1 MLTDD
6 TLNRIRKPSR
16 YLGNELGSRP
26 KDPAT
31 VDLSIALAFPDVY
44 EIGMSHIGFAILYR
58 ILNDCD
64 WLAAERVYAPWPDL
78 EAELRNSA
86 EPLRALESQRPLD
99 QFDIIGFTLQ
109 YELSYTNLVNMLDLS
124 GIPRR
129 TIDRNADHPL
139 IVVGGPCAFNPEP
152 LADFFDCAVIGDGE
166 ESVVELCELVR
177 KGNQEGWSRADL
189 LRRLAT
195 IEGVYVPSL
204 YQVSYHPDGSLE
216 AILPLSDVAEKV
228 KRRFLKDLDSAPYP
242 TRPIVPFMNTVHD
255 RVAVEVARGCTRGCR
270 FCQAGYIYRPVR
282 ERSPQRIA
290 DIISSSLRHSGYDE
304 VSLLSLSTGD
314 YSQLDLLLK
323 GLMGCHEQS
332 QVAISLPSLRVG
344 SLSPELME
352 EIQKVRKTGFT
363 LAPEAGTERLR
374 EVINKGI
381 SAEDLLAATDAVF
394 KLGWRVIKLY
404 FMIGLPT
411 ETDEDLQG
419 IIDLA
424 ARVKQTGKGTQ
435 GGADVNVSVS
445 TFVPKPHT
453 PFQWAAQISSKET
466 VTRQNLLRDGLK
478 KRKLRLKYHDAR
490 MSLLEGVFARGDRR
504 LGRLLEAAVDAGCR
518 FDGWG
523 EHFDFGRWQQVF
535 KATDIDPEWYLRQRR
550 EDEILPWDHIDCG
563 IPKNFF
569 LQEKRNSL
577 QGVYT
582 ADCRNG
588 ACHNCGLCDFESL
601 RVKLCERDQLP
612 LQVPT
617 TGADAPADG
626 RFKVRLWLRKEGR
639 NRFVSHLELMT
650 AFHRAV
656 RRCNLPIRYSEGF
669 HPHPR
674 ISFPDALPTG
684 LSSDAEIID
693 LELNTQLSGSEIR
706 EQLNAEL
713 PPGLEILEASEVPWQ
728 TASPSVSIESTLYR
742 VSLKEQSPADLQ
754 QRCADFL
761 AADDVPGER
770 QKKQGIETFN
780 LRPTVLDLK
789 VEADALLLTLKKGS
803 PLPVAGYLLGIGPV
817 AARNLTIRKV
827 EVVLADSRPD

>member
-16 YLGNELGSRP
+16 YLGDELGSRP
-26 KDPAT
+26 KDLTT
-31 VDLSIALAFPDVY
+31 VELSIALAFPDVY
-44 EIGMSHIGFAILYR
+44 EIGMSHIGFAILYQ

-78 EAELRNSA
+78 EAELRESA
-86 EPLRALESQRPLD
+86 EPLRALESQRSLD
-99 QFDIIGFTLQ
+99 QFDVVGFTLQ
-109 YELSYTNLVNMLDLS
+109 YELSYTNLINMLDLS

-129 TIDRNADHPL
+129 AADRCSDHPL

-166 ESVVELCELVR
+166 EAVVELCEMVR
-177 KGNQEGWSRADL
+177 KSKREDWSREIL
-189 LRRLAT
+189 LRRLAD

-204 YQVSYHPDGSLE
+204 YRVSHHPDGTLE
-216 AILPLSDVAEKV
+216 AIQPLKKAPEKI

-290 DIISSSLRHSGYDE
+290 DIISESLRHSGYDE

-314 YSQLDLLLK
+314 YSQLDILLK

-374 EVINKGI
+374 DVINKGI
-381 SAEDLLAATDAVF
+381 SAEDLLAATDAAF

-419 IIDLA
+419 IVDLS
-424 ARVKQTGKGTQ
+424 ARVKQSGKGTQ

-453 PFQWAAQISSKET
+453 PFQWAEQLGTKET
-466 VTRQNLLRDGLK
+466 IDRQNQLRDGLK
-478 KRKLRLKYHDAR
+478 KRKLRLKYHDAK

-523 EHFDFGRWQQVF
+523 EHFDFSLWQQAF
-535 KATDIDPEWYLRQRR
+535 ATTDIDPDWYLRQRR

-563 IPKNFF
+563 IPKDFF

-577 QGVYT
+577 EGAYT
-582 ADCRNG
+582 ADCRDG
-588 ACHNCGLCDFESL
+588 SCHNCGLCDFESL
-601 RVKLCERDQLP
+601 RVRLSERDQLQLP
-612 LQVPT
+612 QAAEKSDT
-617 TGADAPADG
+617 PADG
-626 RFKVRLWLRKEGR
+626 RFKIRLRLRKEGR

-656 RRCNLPIRYSEGF
+656 RRCDLPIRYSEGF

-693 LELNTQLSGSEIR
+693 LELNTHLTGDDVCDR
-706 EQLNAEL
+706 LNAEL
-713 PPGLEILEASEVPWQ
+713 PPGLEVLEATEVLWQ

-742 VSLKEQSPADLQ
+742 VSLTEQSPADLK

-761 AADDVPGER
+761 AADEVSGER

-789 VEADALLLTLKKGS
+789 VEADALLLTLKKE
-803 PLPVAGYLLGIGPV
+803 
-817 AARNLTIRKV
+817 ARY
-827 EVVLADSRPD
+827 P